1 MRRAVLLLLA
11 GVARAR
17 MPASWYAYGD
27 AAPAGGGGLVATA
40 GDGCS
45 VTIDTSR
52 TQEWNGG
59 FQIYIVVPQ
68 WVEEL
73 RKEPFVAVGV
83 LGVAA
88 LCCSCFA
95 RRYVFRRR
103 HVRLQTDEFG
113 GKEGRRR
120 GRRDRRSVELL
131 RVPRRR

>member
-11 GVARAR
+11 GVARASSAVLFFPSMRRAALLLAACGVGAR

-27 AAPAGGGGLVATA
+27 AAPAGGLVATA

-68 WVEEL
+68 WVEGSLVE
-73 RKEPFVAVGV
+73 VD
-83 LGVAA
+83 LGPTVQSLDQCAN
-88 LCCSCFA
+88 
-95 RRYVFRRR
+95 
-103 HVRLQTDEFG
+103 
-113 GKEGRRR
+113 
-120 GRRDRRSVELL
+120 RSASE
-131 RVPRRR
+131 

>member
-27 AAPAGGGGLVATA
+27 AAPAGGGGLVATG

-68 WVEEL
+68 WVEGSLVE
-73 RKEPFVAVGV
+73 VD
-83 LGVAA
+83 LGPTVQSLDQCAN
-88 LCCSCFA
+88 
-95 RRYVFRRR
+95 
-103 HVRLQTDEFG
+103 
-113 GKEGRRR
+113 
-120 GRRDRRSVELL
+120 RSASE
-131 RVPRRR
+131 

>member
-1 MRRAVLLLLA
+1 MRRAALLLA

-27 AAPAGGGGLVATA
+27 AAPAGGGGLVATG

-68 WVEEL
+68 WVE
-73 RKEPFVAVGV
+73 GS
-83 LGVAA
+83 VAA

-103 HVRLQTDEFG
+103 HVRLQTDEYG